1 MNPKI
6 EHYRLNVQYYGRYS
20 YYGGCLVFLVAIVT
34 FFVELA
40 RLSHISRYHKYDSS
54 WEVEDDPF
62 PKKSELSKLNK
73 LILEDPENDKAIQMG
88 NKESLIFVYYLNC
101 AVCILFGI
109 IGLVM
114 YYSSGPALRMAHYL
128 PFGLDAIPEEVEHTT
143 QVENYLE

>member
-54 WEVEDDPF
+54 WVVEDDPF
-62 PKKSELSKLNK
+62 PKKSALSKLNK